1 MGRAPDAA
9 LAYATAR
16 QAMETDAIARPRLTT
31 TPFAATLWETT
42 KRALSSSLRT
52 IRIHQG

>member
-1 MGRAPDAA
+1 MGRAPHAA

-16 QAMETDAIARPRLTT
+16 QAMETDAIARPHLTT

-42 KRALSSSLRT
+42 KRALSSFLRT